1 MSLII
6 QKQERTTNTLLLFK
20 TKRRDNDRFSFSFL
34 VYMNIYI
41 QILNVLILC
50 EGYEDKKHV
59 MEIKE
64 E

>member
-6 QKQERTTNTLLLFK
+6 QKQERTTNTLMLFK

-34 VYMNIYI
+34 VYMNIYRYWMFSSY
-41 QILNVLILC
+41 VKR
-50 EGYEDKKHV
+50 YEDKKHV

>member
-41 QILNVLILC
+41 
-50 EGYEDKKHV
+50 
-59 MEIKE
+59 
-64 E
+64 